1 MGRSRVVIA
10 ISSSAVTPQTV
21 QPAPS
26 TPHAAQHRQAGQVLP
41 TTPSN
46 VLLLPDALA
55 GYCSNPLDRGA
66 RTSTTTPQAGDWATA
81 NGRGGPLRPTL
92 SVPGSTDVSGPGPQA
107 PGFWADQMTL
117 PSSRGVRLEQRALAV
132 MADRAS
138 STRRSSR
145 TAP

>member
-1 MGRSRVVIA
+1 VGRSRVVIA
-10 ISSSAVTPQTV
+10 IFFGADTTGGSASTLNARCR
-21 QPAPS
+21 PAP
-26 TPHAAQHRQAGQVLP
+26 TGGQVLP

-46 VLLLPDALA
+46 ILLLPDALA

-81 NGRGGPLRPTL
+81 NGRGGPLRPAHL
-92 SVPGSTDVSGPGPQA
+92 VPGSADVSGPEPQA